1 MSYDQDQMS
10 GDSAGAANGKSQGSQ
25 DTRNLVATSNSKA
38 SNKTGTSAS
47 SACDSGL
54 ENETRRPQPTKTIG
68 RATAKGGGIR
78 RETHRVKL
86 IPTNHWDLYG
96 TGANASHR

>member
-1 MSYDQDQMS
+1 MITTATDATDGS
-10 GDSAGAANGKSQGSQ
+10 GRASKTDSRKAA
-25 DTRNLVATSNSKA
+25 
-38 SNKTGTSAS
+38 KTV
-47 SACDSGL
+47 
-54 ENETRRPQPTKTIG
+54 G

-78 RETHRVKL
+78 RESHRVKL

>member
-1 MSYDQDQMS
+1 MSNDAAQMS
-10 GDSAGAANGKSQGSQ
+10 GASAAAGDGNSQGNQ
-25 DTRNLVATSNSKA
+25 DKRNRRATRNSKDTSV
-38 SNKTGTSAS
+38 G
-47 SACDSGL
+47 SACDSGSG
-54 ENETRRPQPTKTIG
+54 NESRSPKPAKTIG

>member
-1 MSYDQDQMS
+1 MNDDENPIVT
-10 GDSAGAANGKSQGSQ
+10 SAGAATDGGKRASKTGSQ
-25 DTRNLVATSNSKA
+25 KA
-38 SNKTGTSAS
+38 PKTV
-47 SACDSGL
+47 
-54 ENETRRPQPTKTIG
+54 G

-78 RETHRVKL
+78 RESHRVKL

>member
-1 MSYDQDQMS
+1 MQI
-10 GDSAGAANGKSQGSQ
+10 GATKVSRRSK
-25 DTRNLVATSNSKA
+25 ATSDEENHVVTSMTDA
-38 SNKTGTSAS
+38 SRKVAKTV
-47 SACDSGL
+47 
-54 ENETRRPQPTKTIG
+54 G

-78 RETHRVKL
+78 RESHRVKL

>member
-1 MSYDQDQMS
+1 MITTATTDATDGS
-10 GDSAGAANGKSQGSQ
+10 GRASKTDSRKAA
-25 DTRNLVATSNSKA
+25 
-38 SNKTGTSAS
+38 KTV
-47 SACDSGL
+47 
-54 ENETRRPQPTKTIG
+54 G

-78 RETHRVKL
+78 RESHRVKL